1 MDGGVLTNQA
11 IHLLDALVYNFGE
24 IVNFNVIGS
33 FDKKKLEAEDLIL
46 INLEHKNKI
55 YTSFKATTRADRNY
69 RSAIDIVGSKG
80 RIIIKGISL
89 NTYNKFK
96 NGMLYIDKK
105 NSERFESDPGA
116 KGGMGFGHSKLL
128 KEFLSKNKKSSR
140 KLEISEN
147 IYLIKIIHSI
157 YNALLKEKI
166 NKIRNLNSILGF

>member
-24 IVNFNVIGS
+24 IVNFNVIEVLT
-33 FDKKKLEAEDLIL
+33 KKLEAEDLIL

-105 NSERFESDPGA
+105 IL
-116 KGGMGFGHSKLL
+116 KGLSRIQVP
-128 KEFLSKNKKSSR
+128 KEVWDLV
-140 KLEISEN
+140 
-147 IYLIKIIHSI
+147 
-157 YNALLKEKI
+157 
-166 NKIRNLNSILGF
+166 IRSC